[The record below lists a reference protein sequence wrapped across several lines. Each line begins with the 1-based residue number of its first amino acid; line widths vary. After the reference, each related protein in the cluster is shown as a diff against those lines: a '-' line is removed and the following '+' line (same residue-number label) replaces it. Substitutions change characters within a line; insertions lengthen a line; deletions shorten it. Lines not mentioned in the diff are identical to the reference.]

1 MSIIISSGFWID
13 GDDERE
19 IVFLFAYLAS
29 TPKINKEDIYQA
41 IRHVG
46 GEETIEKVGMID
58 YSRFKFSNYPFEHEL
73 FENVHLF
80 ALLRQFQCQYRGTG
94 HQVEKISPKK
104 MMDYLTRMYEQNE
117 QENRERFE
125 HVIHTVFYDQ
135 IPEDRRVVLIELLM
149 KTNFHLQ
156 LFPYEMKM
164 LDFRQ
169 DFFVRKMYYA
179 HPHRKPVVE
188 AFLERMASLL
198 KVDLFKC
205 STSIIYFLVSENIF
219 VFEKQEYFHLIIYST
234 LGA

>member
-1 MSIIISSGFWID
+1 
-13 GDDERE
+13 
-19 IVFLFAYLAS
+19 
-29 TPKINKEDIYQA
+29 
-41 IRHVG
+41 
-46 GEETIEKVGMID
+46 MID

-179 HPHRKPVVE
+179 HPHCKPVVE